1 MADGDEET
9 SGKLQKY
16 STSISE
22 PEHDVKAF
30 VAFFPH
36 LTVIF
41 TFAHSILLNNLR
53 SLMGDLHLLE
63 SDLQTDHE
71 HQIV

>member
-1 MADGDEET
+1 MGDGDEET
-9 SGKLQKY
+9 SGKLKKY

-22 PEHDVKAF
+22 PEHDLKVF
-30 VAFFPH
+30 VSFFPH
-36 LTVIF
+36 LTVVF
-41 TFAHSILLNNLR
+41 TFAHSVHVKHLR